1 MLFYDDPGFLYTVM
15 CRDSLA
21 ATTVLALGYD
31 DDPVMLRLAIM
42 CCGNILRYASA
53 RLRRDPDLQALAREV
68 ERERES
74 TTQGAGLL
82 SQLNQINE
90 DEEGDLTRF

>member
-1 MLFYDDPGFLYTVM
+1 
-15 CRDSLA
+15 
-21 ATTVLALGYD
+21 
-31 DDPVMLRLAIM
+31 MLRLAIM

-82 SQLNQINE
+82 SLLNQINE

>member
-1 MLFYDDPGFLYTVM
+1 M
-15 CRDSLA
+15 
-21 ATTVLALGYD
+21 LALGYD
-31 DDPVMLRLAIM
+31 DDPVMLRLAVL
-42 CCGNILRYASA
+42 CCGNLYNILRYASA

-82 SQLNQINE
+82 SLLNQINE